1 MSNKHKSPVIGSI
14 DLPGSTAAASGHG
27 ANQLDLADEKATV
40 EGEAADVYEHKD
52 ETEIDNTPKT
62 DVDGNAQ
69 PNDSQILVCAQVA
82 IKKIDQ
88 IDADAKK
95 KIAKLK
101 AEAKKAKSKIKAEA
115 KKAKSQTVQ
124 EYSVDL
130 VGKIPNDEICSE
142 ITRRLDGRVS
152 PRLIRDCLDEKFK
165 KKHRVENA
173 RKQKRKEKDLA
184 ALNKTVPLKLG
195 VVVGNSGKQTVE
207 PVTETRQSDHS
218 AKTGINAEANQSGF
232 DDNNTEGT
240 TNSESKEESTITH
253 SFNDEIASPI
263 KQNEASHISMSLEAL
278 RRDMYT
284 VLQRAKG
291 TGNACWKL
299 SVDLA
304 TRMVETEFCGIQ
316 QQKDGTMTSTGK
328 GILRETN

>member
-1 MSNKHKSPVIGSI
+1 MSNKHKSP
-14 DLPGSTAAASGHG
+14 L
-27 ANQLDLADEKATV
+27 DEKATV
-40 EGEAADVYEHKD
+40 EGEEADVYEHKD
-52 ETEIDNTPKT
+52 KTEIDNTPKT

-69 PNDSQILVCAQVA
+69 PNDSQILACAQVA

-88 IDADAKK
+88 IEADAKK

-101 AEAKKAKSKIKAEA
+101 AEAKKAKSKIKTET

-130 VGKIPNDEICSE
+130 MGKIPNDEICSE

-207 PVTETRQSDHS
+207 PATETRQSDHS

-240 TNSESKEESTITH
+240 TNSESKEESTITQI
-253 SFNDEIASPI
+253 NDEIASPI
-263 KQNEASHISMSLEAL
+263 NQNEASHISMSLEAL

-284 VLQRAKG
+284 VLQRTKG

-316 QQKDGTMTSTGK
+316 QQKDGTMTSAGK